1 MDKIYQLVSINY
13 PVSFTEFVFSLR
25 ALPVPLALLSFEFCF
40 CRYDERSWYPLGRP
54 VGTTIYPGLQILS
67 ATVHYLLNQYGW
79 EISLN
84 DVCVYQ
90 PAWFSILTCL
100 FTFGIT
106 YEASRSTTAGLA
118 SAYIMAIVPAH
129 IMRSV
134 AGGYDNESIAIGAM
148 CMTFYFWVR
157 SLRNEKSGWIGALA
171 ALAYTFMVAAW
182 GGYVFVLNMVGV
194 HAMFLLVFFNYS
206 PQLHLSYSLFYI
218 FGTIGAMQ
226 FPVVGSAPIKSLE
239 QLGPMF
245 VFFCIQL
252 RYISD
257 MAYEKYFKEEKID
270 KLRIFQ
276 LKLFSAF
283 IIILVVCVIM
293 LAPTGWFGPVSSRIR
308 GLFIQHTRTGNPLVD
323 SVAEHQ
329 ATHSSAYMKFFQ
341 DFCIISP
348 LGLLSLLWNRNEA
361 KYFVM
366 IYALIAGYFS
376 RKMNRLMLL
385 LSPPMSILGGMVISG
400 FFEWSMLQLHGLVF
414 GPKKNI
420 TSGESDVKDVKV
432 GIENLPKNKSTGKN
446 KNSKKSFSEGIKS
459 GLSSV
464 YNSKV
469 VMFIRFCI
477 LAPIILYVLRSRMLS
492 FTDHSEKMAEMLSN
506 PSIIVKANY
515 QDGRVVYLDDFREA
529 YWWIRDNTA
538 PDARIMSWWDYGYQI
553 AQISNRT
560 TLADGNT
567 WNHEHIALL
576 GKILVSN
583 VTKSHSIV
591 RHLAD
596 YVLVWSTRFAGN
608 PGDDIAKSPHMARI
622 AGSVYK
628 DINPQAFG
636 MHSDGRPTKMM
647 AESLVYNLVLGGLDP
662 SIPPLPPKTYEEA
675 YTSSH
680 RMVRI
685 YKIKRV
691 SKDSKAYGKKNLGY
705 EAWKKGKP
713 GFEAYPPKLK
723 NILAGKRDFEQLEDF
738 NVKAKKKNK
747 ASSGKSSEL

>member
-1 MDKIYQLVSINY
+1 MLILIVYHLY
-13 PVSFTEFVFSLR
+13 
-25 ALPVPLALLSFEFCF
+25 
-40 CRYDERSWYPLGRP
+40 RYDERSWYPLGRP

-67 ATVHYLLNQYGW
+67 AAVHFLLNKFGW
-79 EISLN
+79 SISLN

-90 PAWFSILTCL
+90 PAWFAIVTCL
-100 FTFGIT
+100 FTFGIS

-118 SAYIMAIVPAH
+118 SAFIMAIVPAH

-157 SLRNEKSGWIGALA
+157 SLRSEKSGWIGILA
-171 ALAYTFMVAAW
+171 AAAYTFMVAAW
-182 GGYVFVLNMVGV
+182 GGYVFVLNMVGI

-206 PQLHLSYSLFYI
+206 PQLHQSYSLFYVL
-218 FGTIGAMQ
+218 GTFGAMQ
-226 FPVVGSAPIKSLE
+226 FPGVGSAPIKSLE
-239 QLGPMF
+239 QLGPML
-245 VFFCIQL
+245 VFFFMQL

-257 MAYEKYFKEEKID
+257 VVYEKYFKEEKIEKFRFFQF
-270 KLRIFQ
+270 KL
-276 LKLFSAF
+276 LSAF
-283 IIILVVCVIM
+283 FIILVISVVTLM
-293 LAPTGWFGPVSSRIR
+293 PTGWFGPLSSRVR
-308 GLFIQHTRTGNPLVD
+308 GLFVQHTRTGNPLVD

-348 LGLLSLLWNRNEA
+348 IGVLSLLWNRNEA
-361 KYFVM
+361 KYFVLL
-366 IYALIAGYFS
+366 YALIAGYFS

-385 LSPPMSILGGMVISG
+385 LSPPMSILGGMVLSG
-400 FFEWSMLQLHGLVF
+400 FFEWAMLQLYGLVF
-414 GPKKNI
+414 GPKKDI
-420 TSGESDVKDVKV
+420 SIGELDEDVKV
-432 GIENLPKNKSTGKN
+432 GIENLTKKTKSKS
-446 KNSKKSFSEGIKS
+446 SKKGFVEGVKS
-459 GLSSV
+459 GWNTF

-469 VMFIRFCI
+469 IMFIRYII
-477 LAPIILYVLRSRMLS
+477 LAPIILFVMRSRMIN
-492 FTDHSEKMAEMLSN
+492 FADHCEKMAEMLSN

-529 YWWIRDNTA
+529 YWWIRDNT
-538 PDARIMSWWDYGYQI
+538 PEDARIMSWWDYGYQI
-553 AQISNRT
+553 AQIANRT

-647 AESLVYNLVLGGLDP
+647 AESLVYNLVLGGFDP
-662 SIPPLPPKTYEEA
+662 SVPPLPPKTFEEA

-680 RMVRI
+680 RMVRV

-723 NILAGKRDFEQLEDF
+723 NVLAGKRDFEQLEDF
-738 NVKAKKKNK
+738 NVKSRKKTK
-747 ASSGKSSEL
+747 ATGAKSSEL

>member
-1 MDKIYQLVSINY
+1 
-13 PVSFTEFVFSLR
+13 
-25 ALPVPLALLSFEFCF
+25 
-40 CRYDERSWYPLGRP
+40 
-54 VGTTIYPGLQILS
+54 
-67 ATVHYLLNQYGW
+67 
-79 EISLN
+79 
-84 DVCVYQ
+84 
-90 PAWFSILTCL
+90 
-100 FTFGIT
+100 
-106 YEASRSTTAGLA
+106 
-118 SAYIMAIVPAH
+118 
-129 IMRSV
+129 
-134 AGGYDNESIAIGAM
+134 
-148 CMTFYFWVR
+148 MTFYFWVR
-157 SLRNEKSGWIGALA
+157 SLRSEKSGWIGILA
-171 ALAYTFMVAAW
+171 AAAYTFMVAAW
-182 GGYVFVLNMVGV
+182 GGYVFVLNMVGI

-206 PQLHLSYSLFYI
+206 PQLHQSYSLFYVL
-218 FGTIGAMQ
+218 GTIGAMQ

-239 QLGPMF
+239 QLGPML
-245 VFFCIQL
+245 VFFFMQL

-257 MAYEKYFKEEKID
+257 VVYEKYFKEEKIEQFRFFQF
-270 KLRIFQ
+270 KL
-276 LKLFSAF
+276 LSAF
-283 IIILVVCVIM
+283 FIILVISVVTLM
-293 LAPTGWFGPVSSRIR
+293 PTGWFGPLSSRVR
-308 GLFIQHTRTGNPLVD
+308 GLFVQHTRTGNPLVD

-348 LGLLSLLWNRNEA
+348 IGVLSLLWNRNEA
-361 KYFVM
+361 KYFVLL
-366 IYALIAGYFS
+366 YALIAGYFS

-385 LSPPMSILGGMVISG
+385 LSPPMSILGGMVLSG
-400 FFEWSMLQLHGLVF
+400 FFEWAMLQLHGLVF
-414 GPKKNI
+414 GPKKDI
-420 TSGESDVKDVKV
+420 SIGELDEDVKV
-432 GIENLPKNKSTGKN
+432 GIENLTKKTKSKS
-446 KNSKKSFSEGIKS
+446 SKKGFVEGVKS
-459 GLSSV
+459 GWNTF

-469 VMFIRFCI
+469 IMFIRYFI
-477 LAPIILYVLRSRMLS
+477 LAPIILFVMRSRMIN
-492 FTDHSEKMAEMLSN
+492 FADHCEKMAEMLSN

-529 YWWIRDNTA
+529 YWWIRDNT
-538 PDARIMSWWDYGYQI
+538 PEDARIMSWWDYGYQI